1 MKTRNK
7 HFHNIMK
14 FCWSHGGY
22 LAEIENQD
30 QEIHLDAFLIDEA
43 MYWLGLND
51 LSDEGIQKVI

>member
-1 MKTRNK
+1 
-7 HFHNIMK
+7 MK